1 MGSGEIAEVKITIET
16 QIQGVLTVWFLL
28 RKLFIME
35 GMCMLF
41 LFLFHLIYH
50 FVVN

>member
-16 QIQGVLTVWFLL
+16 QIQVWFLL

-41 LFLFHLIYH
+41 LFLFNLIYH